1 MFSGLAE
8 TKKEMST
15 EKGLKQFDRNKEWV
29 C

>member
-1 MFSGLAE
+1 MFSGLAQ

-15 EKGLKQFDRNKEWV
+15 EKGLKQSETNKEWV